1 MDRRTPSQRRESFA
15 QINASWAIEGQ
26 QMDVRDRYYQERII
40 NGEMTHEEVIAHIK
54 AEHEVGDAR
63 SGD

>member
-1 MDRRTPSQRRESFA
+1 MDRRTPSQRRESFE

-26 QMDVRDRYYQERII
+26 HMDVRDRYYQERII

-54 AEHEVGDAR
+54 AEHEVGDGR